1 MRIHLSAAL
10 AAAIVAFPL
19 AALAQTYVWSGVGS
33 GSGNCTS
40 YKMKIDVKVSGADVK
55 GEFLQ
60 EGRTQR
66 NFTAKADATGA
77 FKTTA
82 VVGGG
87 GTMYVSGKVAP
98 DGGTILLDGYCKFGG
113 PLKKQ

>member
-1 MRIHLSAAL
+1 MRIPRSAAL
-10 AAAIVAFPL
+10 AAILFLVPA
-19 AALAQTYVWSGVGS
+19 AALAQTYVWNGPGT

-40 YKMKIDVKVSGADVK
+40 YKMKIDVTVNGADVK
-55 GEFLQ
+55 GLFLQ

-66 NFTAKADATGA
+66 HFEAKADATGA

-87 GTMYVSGKVAP
+87 GTMYVSGKTTG